1 LRLEYQIIRRQSIA
15 RLRRAFPD
23 HDLGQDFLLD
33 KTPRPIACRALVFR
47 EKLFD
52 VGPNFRLIGATSTL
66 FLINNAVL
74 KILNDHVYCSV

>member
-1 LRLEYQIIRRQSIA
+1 MIRRQSIA

-33 KTPRPIACRALVFR
+33 KTPRPIACRTLVFR
-47 EKLFD
+47 ESSLTS
-52 VGPNFRLIGATSTL
+52 GPNFRLISAASTL